1 VIAVSPATSEQAR
14 SAARSTAWRSL
25 RIELWNLVLIP
36 VALLMI
42 VPIFWMFDSSLKTT
56 LQQFA
61 FPPVLLP
68 QPVFVQNYIDGTG
81 ALPFGLYT
89 LNTIFLTGAST
100 LGLCLSS
107 SIVGYG
113 FARLRFPGK
122 GVLFTVCLSTLMLP
136 STVLLIPSF
145 VIFRWLGWVGTFL
158 PLIVP
163 NYFGGAFSIFLFR
176 QFLLGVPRELDEA
189 ARVDGAGSFRIWW
202 QIIMPNATPAIAAVG
217 IFSLIDNWNAFLGP
231 LIYLNTETQGVI
243 AVALN
248 LFAGRYGALY
258 TGQLMALSSLA
269 LIPVLILFFFA
280 QRYFMQGI
288 AISGFGGR

>member
-1 VIAVSPATSEQAR
+1 MIAVGQVTPEQA
-14 SAARSTAWRSL
+14 AAVARARGWRDY
-25 RIELWNLVLIP
+25 RVELWNILLIP

-56 LQQFA
+56 QQQFA
-61 FPPVLLP
+61 FPPVLVP
-68 QPVFVQNYIDGTG
+68 QPLFVENYVDGVT

-89 LNTIFLTGAST
+89 LNSLFLTFTAT
-100 LGLCLSS
+100 FGLCISS
-107 SIVGYG
+107 SIVGFG

-136 STVLLIPSF
+136 STVLLIPQF
-145 VIFRWLGWVGTFL
+145 VIFKWLGWVGTFL

-163 NYFGGAFSIFLFR
+163 NYFGSAFSIFLFR

-189 ARVDGAGSFRIWW
+189 ARVDGAGTFRIWW
-202 QIIMPNATPAIAAVG
+202 QIVMPNATPAVAAVA

-248 LFAGRYGALY
+248 LFAGRYGAIY

>member
-1 VIAVSPATSEQAR
+1 MISARGADVAATPVAR
-14 SAARSTAWRSL
+14 FESWRAW
-25 RIELWNLVLIP
+25 RIELWNLLLVP

-42 VPIFWMFDSSLKTT
+42 TPILWMFDSSFKNVQ
-56 LQQFA
+56 QQFA
-61 FPPVLLP
+61 FPPVLIPSPIDLR
-68 QPVFVQNYIDGTG
+68 NYTDGVS

-89 LNTIFLTGAST
+89 LNTLFLTLTST
-100 LGLCLSS
+100 FGLCLSS
-107 SIVGYG
+107 SIVGFG

-122 GVLFTVCLSTLMLP
+122 GILFTVCLSTLMLP

-145 VIFRWLGWVGTFL
+145 VIFKWLGWVGTFL

-176 QFLLGVPRELDEA
+176 QFLLGIPRELDEA
-189 ARVDGAGSFRIWW
+189 ARVDGAGSFRIWA
-202 QIIMPNATPAIAAVG
+202 QIIMPNAIPAVAAVS

-231 LIYLNTETQGVI
+231 LIYLNAETQGVI

-269 LIPVLILFFFA
+269 LLPVLLLFFLA